1 MQQDWRENYMR
12 RIRDMAQEVT
22 PVRSKPSETKPEEE
36 PMSEITKIRVKPTG
50 PWMTVDEH
58 GDEMTTGTK
67 AECRRAAVE
76 IAESYQSAG
85 IDAAVEVLDKAGR
98 PTSLKPFYADRQAEL
113 PKAGPVEE
121 EDVAEA
127 KAAAKR
133 ERSA

>member
-36 PMSEITKIRVKPTG
+36 PMSEITKIRVMPTG
-50 PWMTVDEH
+50 PWVAVDENGH
-58 GDEMTTGTK
+58 EVANGTK
-67 AECRRAAVE
+67 AACRAAATRR
-76 IAESYQSAG
+76 AESYQSAG

-121 EDVAEA
+121 EDVEEA
-127 KAAAKR
+127 KAAASR
-133 ERSA
+133 ERSE